1 MLSHVAVLHIIQ
13 SLEAIPTSQ
22 HSNPGGLSHV
32 LVLQGSY
39 QLKAGATCSRSR
51 SKIVRWLLLRHDSR
65 VFPDLEACLLFLTL
79 YFLALPFSR
88 PKSAALSQLDL
99 IMLIR
104 SQSNLFFLPFLQNCF
119 LLPVPI
125 LKGLGFSRSL
135 VLYKAVAVEVPIRSS
150 QSGSKRSLFLSAI
163 GAIGISQTILGINWY
178 NYYILLHS
186 YEVYLLKI
194 FRIFFWWVFWKTIG
208 FHQELCGT
216 IVL

>member
-1 MLSHVAVLHIIQ
+1 MLSHVAVWHIIQ
-13 SLEAIPTSQ
+13 SLEAIPASQ

-65 VFPDLEACLLFLTL
+65 VFPDLEDCLLFLTF

-99 IMLIR
+99 IILIR
-104 SQSNLFFLPFLQNCF
+104 SQKNLFFLPFLQSCF

-125 LKGLGFSRSL
+125 LKALGFSRSL
-135 VLYKAVAVEVPIRSS
+135 VLYKAVAALPTANYRGCRGAN
-150 QSGSKRSLFLSAI
+150 QFLTVW
-163 GAIGISQTILGINWY
+163 Q
-178 NYYILLHS
+178 
-186 YEVYLLKI
+186 
-194 FRIFFWWVFWKTIG
+194 
-208 FHQELCGT
+208 
-216 IVL
+216 